1 MMKGRATDHNA
12 NIPILTTSNDMI
24 TKKLLQD
31 LKGYAIV
38 GRHSAVKPCFWLKKS
53 LKDEG
58 VCYKQKFYGIKSHR
72 CLQMTPALMCNQHC
86 VHCWRPLELLREVE
100 GWDDPEFIAEE
111 SVKAHRRQLSG
122 FWGNPDVNR
131 RKLEEAQ
138 DPNQFAVSLI
148 GEPTLYPYL
157 PELVEIYKRRGSVFV
172 VSNGTNPEMIENIEP
187 TQLYVSLTA
196 WDENSHVKLN
206 RPIKNFWNDVINS
219 LKVLADKDCRTVLRI
234 TVIRGYNDF
243 PERFAPLVDLA
254 QPDFVEVKAYMYL
267 GYSRLRLPK
276 SAMPEHEYVK
286 WFAENLSKLTN
297 YEIKGESE
305 ISRVV
310 LLVRR

>member
-138 DPNQFAVSLI
+138 EPNQFAVSLI

-172 VSNGTNPEMIENIEP
+172 VSNGTNPEMIEKIEP

-206 RPIKNFWNDVINS
+206 RPIKNFWNDVMKS